1 MKNCPKCGQTFNDDS
16 LKFCLLD
23 GTLLT
28 ESESPPTVVI
38 SSPGPTNM
46 MTEPGHRAKKKVGH
60 WVAAGV
66 VVLFIGL
73 GIIAALVYVSYR
85 LGSESAK
92 GTRPTIGNT
101 STPTTPKPTA
111 SVTPSPSATTETS
124 RDETNSNSDGSDEVT
139 PISWGTSVVSF
150 RPEIGKT
157 YRFLCPPAGTA
168 GTVWGSDIYTA
179 DSSICTAAVH
189 GGKIT
194 LEQGGEV
201 TIEIRPGRSI
211 YGSTTRNGITSNP
224 FGEFAQ
230 SIVFK

>member
-1 MKNCPKCGQTFNDDS
+1 MKSCPKCGQAFNDDS

-23 GTLLT
+23 GTPLS
-28 ESESPPTVVI
+28 ESESQKTVVI
-38 SSPGPTNM
+38 SSSRPTDVVTGPI
-46 MTEPGHRAKKKVGH
+46 PRARKNV
-60 WVAAGV
+60 WLWAAAAV

-111 SVTPSPSATTETS
+111 SMTPSPSATTES
-124 RDETNSNSDGSDEVT
+124 SPDESNSNSDGSDEVT

-157 YRFLCPPAGTA
+157 YKFLCPPAGTA

-189 GGKIT
+189 AGKIT
-194 LEQGGEV
+194 LEQGGGV

>member
-1 MKNCPKCGQTFNDDS
+1 MKNCPKCGQAFNDDS

-23 GTLLT
+23 GTPLT
-28 ESESPPTVVI
+28 ETQSQQTVVMP
-38 SSPGPTNM
+38 SSRPINM
-46 MTEPGHRAKKKVGH
+46 VTGHIPPARKKVWL
-60 WVAAGV
+60 WVVSA
-66 VVLFIGL
+66 VLILFVGF
-73 GIIAALVYVSYR
+73 GIIAALVYFSYR
-85 LGSESAK
+85 LGSKSAK
-92 GTRPTIGNT
+92 ENPPSVIST
-101 STPTTPKPTA
+101 SPPLTAKPTN
-111 SVTPSPSATTETS
+111 SVMPSPTATVESSPDNSSA
-124 RDETNSNSDGSDEVT
+124 NSDGSDEVT

-189 GGKIT
+189 AGKIT

-211 YGSTTRNGITSNP
+211 YGSTNRNGITSNP